1 MNLFKYQIL
10 NLPGSAIT
18 PTLAATLSP
27 KDLLIANPGTSSS
40 FNQTLDGPINWSSSS
55 LNGSILPP
63 LFFILSDSSG
73 SLGLWSLDKSWDFHS
88 NFKYFLIKFF

>member
-40 FNQTLDGPINWSSSS
+40 FNQTLDGPIN
-55 LNGSILPP
+55 
-63 LFFILSDSSG
+63 
-73 SLGLWSLDKSWDFHS
+73 
-88 NFKYFLIKFF
+88 